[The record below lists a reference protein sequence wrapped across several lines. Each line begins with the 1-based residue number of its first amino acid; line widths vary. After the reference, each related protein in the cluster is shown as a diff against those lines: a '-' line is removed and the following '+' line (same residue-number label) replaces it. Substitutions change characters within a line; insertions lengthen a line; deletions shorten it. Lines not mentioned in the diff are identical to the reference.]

1 MDIETAVDGSY
12 QRTLEMQA
20 AHDPIDSQD
29 LRDWIADLRS
39 GRWVQMRDDLFTTDD
54 RGEIQRVCALGCF
67 VAGRMAREQ
76 VVGLEHMDA
85 YMERLPPW
93 LKTEV
98 VYMNDVRKM
107 SFPQIADELERWLP
121 DHA

>member
-1 MDIETAVDGSY
+1 MDTETSVDGSY

-20 AHDPIDSQD
+20 AHDPVAPQD

-39 GRWVQMRDDLFTTDD
+39 GRWVQMREDLFTTDD
-54 RGEIQRVCALGCF
+54 GGAIQRVCALGCF
-67 VAGRMAREQ
+67 VVGHMAREQ

-85 YMERLPPW
+85 YLERLPPW

-98 VYMNDVRKM
+98 VYMNDVRTM

-121 DHA
+121 DQT